1 MRQENEISRSL
12 KIYYPGFR
20 VEPERFHATL
30 YAALLT
36 ISDAPL
42 PVFPVYLLSPKDML
56 NKQDLLLE
64 ELSEQK
70 EIRKTHLGKEYSICT
85 AARPYFG
92 RRSQVFTG

>member
-56 NKQDLLLE
+56 NK
-64 ELSEQK
+64 
-70 EIRKTHLGKEYSICT
+70 
-85 AARPYFG
+85 
-92 RRSQVFTG
+92 

>member
-1 MRQENEISRSL
+1 VQPDFYETGKRDFPEFKDLLSRF
-12 KIYYPGFR
+12 P

-56 NKQDLLLE
+56 NK
-64 ELSEQK
+64 
-70 EIRKTHLGKEYSICT
+70 
-85 AARPYFG
+85 
-92 RRSQVFTG
+92 

>member
-1 MRQENEISRSL
+1 MRQQNEISRSL

-20 VEPERFHATL
+20 VKPERFHATL

-42 PVFPVYLLSPKDML
+42 PVFAG
-56 NKQDLLLE
+56 Q
-64 ELSEQK
+64 QK

-85 AARPYFG
+85 AARPLFRKKKPSFYWMNI
-92 RRSQVFTG
+92 

>member
-1 MRQENEISRSL
+1 MRQQNEISRSL

-56 NKQDLLLE
+56 NK
-64 ELSEQK
+64 
-70 EIRKTHLGKEYSICT
+70 
-85 AARPYFG
+85 
-92 RRSQVFTG
+92 